1 LGAGSPAAFVRVGG
15 VSLVVRAVRT
25 LVGSGVV
32 DRISVLVNAQDVPIT
47 RELLSGDSAAVT
59 VLAQEQFRA
68 RPEGTAE
75 PLSNLPDIV
84 LVHEVR
90 HALTPSALVAELVGQ
105 VRSGAR
111 AVVPVMAVS
120 DTIKQVDARG
130 AVLGTAD
137 RSELRLVQSPV
148 AFDGS
153 LLGELGS
160 AVLAGGA
167 RLLDEI
173 GARVDS
179 VRAVPGSPLA
189 FAVHTPWELEL
200 AELLVN
206 A

>member
-1 LGAGSPAAFVRVGG
+1 
-15 VSLVVRAVRT
+15 
-25 LVGSGVV
+25 
-32 DRISVLVNAQDVPIT
+32 
-47 RELLSGDSAAVT
+47 
-59 VLAQEQFRA
+59 
-68 RPEGTAE
+68 
-75 PLSNLPDIV
+75 
-84 LVHEVR
+84 
-90 HALTPSALVAELVGQ
+90 
-105 VRSGAR
+105 
-111 AVVPVMAVS
+111 
-120 DTIKQVDARG
+120 
-130 AVLGTAD
+130 
-137 RSELRLVQSPV
+137 LRLVQSPV